1 MQKVEGSS
9 PFIRFVSL
17 SIPPRSALSATAAV
31 VAMAITPAI
40 LGGCG
45 SSGEA
50 TSTAAT
56 RAASTGCVATTYRC
70 VRVELTS
77 EFPDALTVDIGGAE
91 QGDQLLTLAPG
102 ETVKVT
108 GYTSRGGATDLT
120 GFIWIASKADSWD
133 AAPGDARMVMKSRN
147 PAIGTPCLGFHLM
160 GPAKVTWCQ
169 KIAQPSEG
177 ARSEVYR
184 YDAGWSVARWE
195 RLRNT
200 TNFVEFKATIR
211 PT

>member
-9 PFIRFVSL
+9 PFIRFVSPP
-17 SIPPRSALSATAAV
+17 IPPRSALAAAV
-31 VAMAITPAI
+31 IAMAITPVI

-45 SSGEA
+45 SSGDA
-50 TSTAAT
+50 TSAPTT

-77 EFPDALTVDIGGAE
+77 EFPEALTVDVGGAE

-108 GYTSRGGATDLT
+108 GYTSRGGATDLI
-120 GFIWIASKADSWD
+120 GDIWIASKADSWD

-147 PAIGTPCLGFHLM
+147 PIIGTPCLGFHLL

-169 KIAQPSEG
+169 KIAQPSVG